1 MIVELRDLQLFMCV
15 VEQESYT
22 KAAATM
28 YVSQPTLSKSIKRLE
43 QELDTKLLHRTT
55 RKVSATDEGLVVYAY
70 AKRIVDTKKELD
82 RSLQDMRDVQK
93 GAIRIGIP
101 PLIGTLFF
109 PEIAQKFHQQFPHVT
124 LELVEHGAK
133 TIGEL
138 IHSGNVDVGFMV
150 LPVND
155 TAVTVERFVD
165 DDFVV
170 YVNVNHPLASKKIIT
185 ITELQQEPFIIF
197 SDDFAL
203 HDFILRSCEEAGFT
217 PNVAYK
223 SSQWD
228 LITELIA
235 LNLGVTILPRAI
247 YEKQANPSVK
257 VITLAEPLVWRL
269 GIVTLNGRYQ
279 SVALKAWLSL
289 MREEVWSW
297 QQYMPIRN

>member
-1 MIVELRDLQLFMCV
+1 MELRDLQLFMAV
-15 VEQESYT
+15 VEEESYT
-22 KAAATM
+22 KAAARM

-43 QELDTKLLHRTT
+43 EELAITLLHRTT
-55 RKVSATDEGLVVYAY
+55 RKVAVTEEGRVVYDY
-70 AKRIVDTKKELD
+70 AKRIVNTKEALD
-82 RSLQDMRDVQK
+82 RSLQDMRDVQR
-93 GAIRIGIP
+93 GTIRIGIP

-109 PEIAQKFHQQFPHVT
+109 PEIAQQFHQKFPHVT

-138 IHSGNVDVGFMV
+138 IHSGKVDVGFMV

-155 TAVTVERFVD
+155 TQFLIDRFVD
-165 DDFVV
+165 DDFVA
-170 YVNVNHPLASKKIIT
+170 YMHKDHPLAQHKQIT
-185 ITELQQEPFIIF
+185 IEALQEEPFILF

-203 HDFILRSCEEAGFT
+203 HDFVLRSCETAGFT
-217 PNVAYK
+217 PQVAYK

-247 YEKQANPSVK
+247 YEKQANPNVK
-257 VITLAEPLVWRL
+257 IIPLVEPLVWRL
-269 GIVTLNGRYQ
+269 GIVTLAGRYQ
-279 SVALKAWLSL
+279 SVALKEWLSL
-289 MREEVWSW
+289 MATTTWSW